1 MLSETRQGF
10 LKRVRARLRL
20 SWLSATAQLLL
31 PYLGSAAVALFAVDR
46 LTSWDGA
53 PLASLLLVAAYALAL
68 LVGASLLRISAWDV
82 SRAAERGLEAHD
94 AFTTALEFDD
104 PEDEVHAEIQARAD
118 RAAASAVPSDAIPI
132 RAEPTR
138 VRWFAAAAALALL
151 IGLLPPLGGA
161 PALSSNLETVI
172 EAEAEEVERLA
183 DAMRDSEVEGAG
195 EIASELDELADELR
209 AAKTAEEALQALDRA
224 DARLNARLDPQF
236 LSQKAA
242 VEGLA
247 ADLALRPLAPDAP
260 PGAAAQLNKLA
271 ESLDELSEPE
281 RQAAADRLSELAA
294 SQAAGAAALSS
305 RLAEAAAA
313 LESGDLSTARQAL
326 SDAAA
331 SYDETVDS
339 VRSQQAVKETQDALK
354 GAASR
359 CRGEPDGRGEAQ
371 SDGRSQSEDRDQDES
386 RSQRQSQGQGA
397 GSSPAGEV
405 AGAAPGQGDAAAQGG
420 PGTVGAGRKK
430 DYGAEVETDVYSPID
445 RGEVSDMLQVD
456 IEGDGQGEVVGR
468 GEAPSR
474 RGESIVPYAQVL
486 PEYLSEAADSL
497 SSLRLPPSLRGIVQK
512 YFDKLADEAGR

>member
-1 MLSETRQGF
+1 MSETRQGF

-20 SWLSATAQLLL
+20 AWLSATAQLLL

-46 LTSWDGA
+46 LTAWDGA

-104 PEDEVHAEIQARAD
+104 PEDEVHAEIQARAN

-209 AAKTAEEALQALDRA
+209 AAKTAEEALQALDKA

-294 SQAAGAAALSS
+294 SQAAGAPALSS

-386 RSQRQSQGQGA
+386 RSQRQGQGQGA

-430 DYGAEVETDVYSPID
+430 NYGTEVETDVYSPID
-445 RGEVSDMLQVD
+445 RGEVSDRLQVD
-456 IEGDGQGEVVGR
+456 TEGDGQGEVVGR